1 MALRSDARERSDA
14 RASKERAMATPHLKN
29 YIDGRWVDSVS
40 GDAFEDV
47 DPATGE
53 VIATATKSTAADVD
67 KAVEAAHR
75 AADAW
80 RLFPAPKR
88 GEILFKAGEIMLRRK
103 DELAREMTR
112 EMGKV
117 LAEARGDVQ
126 EGIDMTYYTA
136 GEGRRQFGDV
146 VPAELPNKWAMSMRH
161 PHGVVAAI
169 TPWNFP
175 FAIPTWKIIPALVLG
190 NAVVFKPASYT
201 PMLAVRLIE
210 ILEEAGIPKGVLN
223 LVLGPGGEIGDH
235 LVTHPLVD
243 LVSFTGSSD
252 AGAHISEI
260 AGRQLKRVSAELGGK
275 NAIVVLDDADID
287 LSIEGIVWSAFGTSG
302 QRCTAASRVIAH
314 RGVANDVIDKL
325 VGRAKKLRLGHGLE
339 PTTDIGPVVS
349 RQAQEKVASYMAI
362 AEKEGATI
370 AAGRRI
376 PTEGALAK
384 GFFHEPT
391 VLVDV
396 KPNMRVAQE
405 EIFGPVT
412 AVIEVNGLDEA
423 IKVLNSTKYGL
434 SCSVSTKN
442 VNNAFRF
449 MRDAETG
456 LVYVNAGTIGAE
468 IHLPFG
474 GMKAT
479 GNGHREAGR
488 AALDVYSEW
497 KSIYIDYSGKLQRAQ
512 MAGEENKAP

>member
-1 MALRSDARERSDA
+1 MPTA
-14 RASKERAMATPHLKN
+14 HLKN
-29 YIDGRWVDSVS
+29 YIDGRWVDSAA
-40 GDAFEDV
+40 GQAFEDL

-53 VIATATKSTAADVD
+53 VIATATKSTTADVD
-67 KAVEAAHR
+67 KAVEAAKR

-80 RLFPAPKR
+80 RLYPAPKR
-88 GEILFKAGEIMLRRK
+88 GEILYRAGEIMLKRK
-103 DELAREMTR
+103 DDLAREMTR

-126 EGIDMTYYTA
+126 EGIDMTYYIA

-161 PHGVVAAI
+161 PVGVVAAI

-175 FAIPTWKIIPALVLG
+175 FAIPTWKLMPALILG
-190 NAVVFKPASYT
+190 NTIVFKPASYT
-201 PMLAVRLIE
+201 PLLAVRLVE
-210 ILEEAGIPKGVLN
+210 ILEEAGLPKGVIN
-223 LVLGPGGEIGDH
+223 LILGSGGDLGDH
-235 LVTHPLVD
+235 IVSHPGVD
-243 LVSFTGSSD
+243 LISFTGSSD
-252 AGAHISEI
+252 TGSHISEI
-260 AGRQLKRVSAELGGK
+260 GGRLLKRVSCELGGK
-275 NAIVVLDDADID
+275 NAIVVLDDADVD
-287 LSIEGIVWSAFGTSG
+287 LSLDGIVWSAFGTSG
-302 QRCTAASRVIAH
+302 QRCTAASRVIAQ
-314 RGVANDVIDKL
+314 RGVAHDLVEKL
-325 VGRAKKLRLGHGLE
+325 VGRAKKLKLGNGLE
-339 PTTDIGPVVS
+339 ASTDVGPVVS
-349 RQAQEKVASYMAI
+349 AQQLERVHSFI
-362 AEKEGATI
+362 PVAEKEGATV
-370 AAGRRI
+370 AAGGRVS
-376 PTEGALAK
+376 TEGPLAK

-391 VLVDV
+391 VIVDV

-412 AVIEVNGLDEA
+412 AVIEVTGIDEA

-434 SCSVSTKN
+434 SCSVYTRN

-456 LVYVNAGTIGAE
+456 IVYVNAGTIGAE
-468 IHLPFG
+468 IQLPFG

-512 MAGEENKAP
+512 IDTTEGVKIAP